1 MALIVRLYECGKISY
16 PFSRANAIS
25 SDAIAVLHGLAA
37 KFGMRIDATKIQAFS
52 RSAGAY
58 HESPRPLVN
67 DLDISRP
74 VSLMPDEDAVLVLLA
89 RHQLSC
95 GLPFVRVAADSDSVP
110 EWARSLPLARTVC
123 QRVRPWASTLLD
135 TSVRDI
141 GVRERLVRLLG
152 RSELAPPQLWLSVVS
167 ELTGDNDDE
176 DDIGITATWR
186 ERVQLLP
193 QGLANIDKMRE
204 IELYLSNLSVRDS
217 RYQGQQQV
225 IKHLIDH
232 CGCVNEVRNIL
243 EDPMLPS
250 GAR

>member
-1 MALIVRLYECGKISY
+1 
-16 PFSRANAIS
+16 
-25 SDAIAVLHGLAA
+25 
-37 KFGMRIDATKIQAFS
+37 
-52 RSAGAY
+52 
-58 HESPRPLVN
+58 
-67 DLDISRP
+67 
-74 VSLMPDEDAVLVLLA
+74 
-89 RHQLSC
+89 
-95 GLPFVRVAADSDSVP
+95 
-110 EWARSLPLARTVC
+110 
-123 QRVRPWASTLLD
+123 
-135 TSVRDI
+135 
-141 GVRERLVRLLG
+141 
-152 RSELAPPQLWLSVVS
+152 
-167 ELTGDNDDE
+167 LTGDNDDE